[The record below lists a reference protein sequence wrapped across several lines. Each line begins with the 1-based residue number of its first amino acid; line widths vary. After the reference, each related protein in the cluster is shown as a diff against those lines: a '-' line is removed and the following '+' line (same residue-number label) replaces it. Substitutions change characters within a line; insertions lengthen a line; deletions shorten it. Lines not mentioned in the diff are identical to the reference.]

1 MDLTLLTNV
10 ELLNRVDKL
19 ARTERKMTHLIL
31 WHIVEVESRRLFL
44 DLGYTSL
51 FKYMTTHLHY
61 SEDAAYRRIQAARL
75 LKKVPQVDKAIE
87 NGSLNL
93 TQLQNVQKCLNIEIE
108 SGNKVSIQQ
117 TEALLEQIQNKS
129 SIETQKILAVEFD
142 QPIQMHEV
150 LKPQQDHSTRMQ
162 ITLTEDQM
170 KDLQRAK
177 ELLSHVLPN
186 PSWAELISYLAKAE
200 IKKRLGKDQLELTK
214 SQESQE
220 ERGKKENSTG
230 MTGDYFVN
238 KDIHFSNKEIVDSG
252 IYDDEVSSK
261 GTAITTRKNQRA
273 HLKITSR
280 RLLLLKANHH
290 CEFVHKNG
298 ERCQNKYQLQVDH
311 KVPLALGGCDEMA
324 NFRVLCRTHNLS
336 EARRMGISS
345 H

>member
-1 MDLTLLTNV
+1 MDLTLLPSI
-10 ELLNRVDKL
+10 ELLNRVEKL
-19 ARTERKMTHLIL
+19 ARTERKITHLIL
-31 WHIVEVESRRLFL
+31 WHIVEIESRRLFL
-44 DLGYTSL
+44 DLGYTSF
-51 FKYMTTHLHY
+51 FKYMTAHIHY

-93 TQLQNVQKCLNIEIE
+93 TQLQNVQKCLNVEIE
-108 SGNKVSIQQ
+108 SGNKVSIQK

-129 SIETQKILAVEFD
+129 SIETQKILAVEFN
-142 QPIQMHEV
+142 QPIQVHEV
-150 LKPQQDHSTRMQ
+150 LKPQQDDSTRMQ

-170 KDLQRAK
+170 KDLQQAK

-186 PSWAELISYLAKAE
+186 PSWAELFSYLAKAE
-200 IKKRLGKDQLELTK
+200 IKKRLGKEKSETK
-214 SQESQE
+214 TVSE
-220 ERGKKENSTG
+220 KT
-230 MTGDYFVN
+230 
-238 KDIHFSNKEIVDSG
+238 VD
-252 IYDDEVSSK
+252 DVTEV
-261 GTAITTRKNQRA
+261 TTRKSNRK

-280 RLLLLKANHH
+280 RLLLVKAKHH

-311 KVPLALGGCDEMA
+311 KVPLALGGCDEME

-336 EARRMGISS
+336 EARRMGISR